1 MFDLEQELKNL
12 PEDPGVYIMHDK
24 DDKIIYVGKA
34 KILKNRVRQYFQKNS
49 NHTPKVLAMVSNVA
63 YFEYIVTDS
72 ETEALALECNL
83 IKKHRPKYNILLKD
97 DKHYPYIKV
106 TINEPYPKVL
116 KVRRL
121 LKDGAKYYGPYV
133 SGITIKNT
141 LELVQKLFKPPT
153 CHRKFPDDI
162 RKGRPCLN
170 YHINNCFAPCTGTEQ
185 MMKASQNMEYEKAAD
200 LRDKIQAVKDIEEH
214 QKIINT
220 DKQNDKDVIALAR
233 EESVA
238 FCEVFFI
245 RNGKVIVTYS
255 ASDTGWRYC
264 MGMLWADENS
274 DLLDIKSWHKSD
286 KPVFKTS
293 EENKQYGPGHNCFT
307 TDNGKDF
314 SLCCVVSLF
323 FVLNIRKFRM
333 S

>member
-1 MFDLEQELKNL
+1 
-12 PEDPGVYIMHDK
+12 
-24 DDKIIYVGKA
+24 
-34 KILKNRVRQYFQKNS
+34 
-49 NHTPKVLAMVSNVA
+49 MVSNVA

-170 YHINNCFAPCTGTEQ
+170 YHINNCFAPCTGKVSKE
-185 MMKASQNMEYEKAAD
+185 EY
-200 LRDKIQAVKDIEEH
+200 RQ
-214 QKIINT
+214 
-220 DKQNDKDVIALAR
+220 
-233 EESVA
+233 
-238 FCEVFFI
+238 VFLILPF
-245 RNGKVIVTYS
+245 
-255 ASDTGWRYC
+255 
-264 MGMLWADENS
+264 
-274 DLLDIKSWHKSD
+274 
-286 KPVFKTS
+286 P
-293 EENKQYGPGHNCFT
+293 
-307 TDNGKDF
+307 
-314 SLCCVVSLF
+314 
-323 FVLNIRKFRM
+323 
-333 S
+333 

>member
-170 YHINNCFAPCTGTEQ
+170 YHINNCFAPCTGKVSKEEYRQVFFNICRFLDGNHKKLIAELTEQ

-200 LRDKIQAVKDIEEH
+200 LRDK
-214 QKIINT
+214 
-220 DKQNDKDVIALAR
+220 
-233 EESVA
+233 
-238 FCEVFFI
+238 
-245 RNGKVIVTYS
+245 
-255 ASDTGWRYC
+255 
-264 MGMLWADENS
+264 
-274 DLLDIKSWHKSD
+274 
-286 KPVFKTS
+286 P
-293 EENKQYGPGHNCFT
+293 
-307 TDNGKDF
+307 
-314 SLCCVVSLF
+314 
-323 FVLNIRKFRM
+323 
-333 S
+333 

>member
-133 SGITIKNT
+133 SG
-141 LELVQKLFKPPT
+141 
-153 CHRKFPDDI
+153 
-162 RKGRPCLN
+162 
-170 YHINNCFAPCTGTEQ
+170 NNN
-185 MMKASQNMEYEKAAD
+185 KK
-200 LRDKIQAVKDIEEH
+200 
-214 QKIINT
+214 
-220 DKQNDKDVIALAR
+220 
-233 EESVA
+233 
-238 FCEVFFI
+238 
-245 RNGKVIVTYS
+245 YS
-255 ASDTGWRYC
+255 
-264 MGMLWADENS
+264 
-274 DLLDIKSWHKSD
+274 
-286 KPVFKTS
+286 
-293 EENKQYGPGHNCFT
+293 
-307 TDNGKDF
+307 
-314 SLCCVVSLF
+314 
-323 FVLNIRKFRM
+323 
-333 S
+333 

>member
-170 YHINNCFAPCTGTEQ
+170 YHINNCFAPCTGKVSKEEYRQVFFNICRFLDGNHKELIAELTEQ

-220 DKQNDKDVIALAR
+220 DKQNDKD
-233 EESVA
+233 
-238 FCEVFFI
+238 
-245 RNGKVIVTYS
+245 K
-255 ASDTGWRYC
+255 
-264 MGMLWADENS
+264 
-274 DLLDIKSWHKSD
+274 K
-286 KPVFKTS
+286 
-293 EENKQYGPGHNCFT
+293 
-307 TDNGKDF
+307 
-314 SLCCVVSLF
+314 
-323 FVLNIRKFRM
+323 
-333 S
+333 

>member
-12 PEDPGVYIMHDK
+12 PEDPGVFIMHDK

-170 YHINNCFAPCTGTEQ
+170 YHINNCFAPCTGEG
-185 MMKASQNMEYEKAAD
+185 S
-200 LRDKIQAVKDIEEH
+200 EEEDR
-214 QKIINT
+214 Q
-220 DKQNDKDVIALAR
+220 
-233 EESVA
+233 
-238 FCEVFFI
+238 VFFNI
-245 RNGKVIVTYS
+245 GRF
-255 ASDTGWRYC
+255 
-264 MGMLWADENS
+264 
-274 DLLDIKSWHKSD
+274 LDFDD
-286 KPVFKTS
+286 K
-293 EENKQYGPGHNCFT
+293 GR
-307 TDNGKDF
+307 
-314 SLCCVVSLF
+314 
-323 FVLNIRKFRM
+323 IA
-333 S
+333 